1 MEHLIARGVVEQVAA
16 AQSPNLRTGA
26 ELAIKTVTT
35 HLFAIVN
42 YAYMCALQRRPT
54 GNGLHVLQIAVF
66 AFVPTLIAVEFVN
79 TQFRALKCFIQNQT
93 EEEEEEKSAWFY
105 ISAGLGLHASMPITN
120 AATKKDEIHKVPLLK
135 LDPTLTMQKRTSWSW
150 IGAGKMFATL
160 FALTQAVGT
169 VVMWARRIN
178 HGGGSCLGFDH
189 RNGAMGVASTI
200 CSVGSILV
208 LLLSYDWSVTRALQ
222 SPTTEKLH
230 TSRTT
235 LILQTFLAMT
245 LHQLIAYIAS
255 GADIW
260 LYTSSAVVF
269 FITGLYTDRDIGKF
283 FLGLWQTILL
293 AVFVLIFRKE
303 IAARLGAQSGI
314 YQAWMRHRSW
324 KRIKAILR
332 ICLVLWFIA
341 DILKLL
347 ITDIVDV
354 IINMGADNWA
364 WWQDPVSDRIFVI

>member
-1 MEHLIARGVVEQVAA
+1 MEHLIARDVVEQVAEA
-16 AQSPNLRTGA
+16 PSPNLRTGA

-35 HLFAIVN
+35 HLCAIGN

-54 GNGLHVLQIAVF
+54 GNGLHVLRIAVF

-79 TQFRALKCFIQNQT
+79 SQLRALKCFIQNQT

-105 ISAGLGLHASMPITN
+105 ISAGLGLHASMLITN
-120 AATKKDEIHKVPLLK
+120 SATKKDEIHKVPLLK
-135 LDPTLTMQKRTSWSW
+135 LDPTRTVRNRTSWSW
-150 IGAGKMFATL
+150 TWAGKMFATL

-200 CSVGSILV
+200 CSVCSILV
-208 LLLSYDWSVTRALQ
+208 LLLRYDWSVARALQ
-222 SPTTEKLH
+222 SPSTEKLH
-230 TSRTT
+230 TSGTT

-245 LHQLIAYIAS
+245 LHQLIAYIDS
-255 GADIW
+255 GADAW
-260 LYTSSAVVF
+260 LYTSSMVVF
-269 FITGLYTDRDIGKF
+269 FITGLKTDRDVGKF

-293 AVFVLIFRKE
+293 AIFVFIFRKE
-303 IAARLGAQSGI
+303 ISARLGAQFGT
-314 YQAWMRHRSW
+314 YQALVRHRSW
-324 KRIKAILR
+324 KRITAILR

-341 DILKLL
+341 DFLNLL
-347 ITDIVDV
+347 IMN
-354 IINMGADNWA
+354 IIEAVMNLGRNNGASWE
-364 WWQDPVSDRIFVI
+364 DPVSDRIFVI